1 MQDIQLQQSTQY
13 SLSWILF
20 LSLLMA
26 LYFISRYVSTSLESY
41 TKDFSVSVQV
51 VSNTLPAYF

>member
-26 LYFISRYVSTSLESY
+26 LGTL
-41 TKDFSVSVQV
+41 SVDMY
-51 VSNTLPAYF
+51 LPALNHMVKIFQ